1 VGGRASSRNRIHE
14 ADVLI
19 QVDATKHF
27 PGKGVQMK
35 RLIMGVLL
43 ATLTSVLAESPA
55 PSVTINGYVI
65 DSACLFLKNLDK
77 PISKECA
84 LNCAKAGSPLVILAD
99 DGTVYIPISSEMP
112 ATGQNER
119 LMKFAGGK
127 AVIKGRVFERGGSHA
142 IVIEEI
148 NAAPVAK

>member
-1 VGGRASSRNRIHE
+1 MQLMI
-14 ADVLI
+14 
-19 QVDATKHF
+19 
-27 PGKGVQMK
+27 
-35 RLIMGVLL
+35 GVLL
-43 ATLTSVLAESPA
+43 VTVAPALAQPQA
-55 PSVTINGYVI
+55 PSVTVNGYVI

-77 PISKECA
+77 PISQECA

-99 DGTVYIPISSEMP
+99 DGTVYLPISSAMP

-127 AVIKGRVFERGGSHA
+127 VVIRGKVFERGGSHA

-148 NAAPVAK
+148 NVGPAARPE